1 MEQIIKW
8 HAVYTKP
15 RSEKKVAERLI
26 ANGYHAYCPLIKTM
40 RQWSDRKKKVYLP
53 MLPSYVLI
61 NVKEK
66 QRADILKDPGVLNF
80 VFWQGKPAIIRE
92 EEINY
97 LQKIEDKGRDIK
109 IDHHDLIQ
117 GSEMSIQEGP
127 FKGLTGIV
135 DKFDNQKV
143 YLNIQSLGLRI
154 SFKFNEDSLTPS

>member
-8 HAVYTKP
+8 YAIYTKP

-61 NVKEK
+61 NVGEK
-66 QRADILKDPGVLNF
+66 QREDILKDPGVLNF

-92 EEINY
+92 EEIKY

-109 IDHHDLIQ
+109 IDHHDLVQ
-117 GSEMSIQEGP
+117 GSEMTIQEGP
-127 FKGLTGIV
+127 FKGLSGIV
-135 DKFDNQKV
+135 DKFDQQKV

-154 SFKFNEDSLTPS
+154 SFKINEDSLTLN